1 MGDRSVSENLVLQA
15 RRGPVTVLTM
25 NRPDKHNALNGAMR
39 CAFLGALDAAGR
51 DSDVRVIVLTGAGEK
66 SFVSGADIAEM
77 ASRTVVE
84 QRRVMAGP
92 SIYEALWRLP
102 KPVVAAING
111 YCFGGGLELALTC
124 DIRIASTAA
133 RFGQPEIALGLIPG
147 GGATQ
152 RLPRVVGQG
161 AAARLILTGDPID
174 AAEAHRIGLVDE
186 VVAPDEL
193 MPRAMAIADRIAGR
207 SPVALAAAKDAL
219 RAALSTP
226 MEAGLRTEAALFQL
240 CFASADGAEGVRAF
254 MEKREASF
262 TGG

>member
-1 MGDRSVSENLVLQA
+1 MSEELVLEE

-39 CAFLGALDAAGR
+39 CAFLGAVAAASR
-51 DSDVRVIVLTGAGEK
+51 DSKVRVIVLTGAGGK
-66 SFVSGADIAEM
+66 SFVSGADITEM
-77 ASRTVVE
+77 AGRSPLE

-92 SIYEALWRLP
+92 SIYEALWRLA

-111 YCFGGGLELALTC
+111 YCFGGGLELALAC
-124 DIRIASTAA
+124 DIRVASTAA

-152 RLPRVVGQG
+152 RLPRLVGSG

-174 AAEAHRIGLVDE
+174 ATEAHRIGLVDE
-186 VVAPDEL
+186 LAPPDEL
-193 MPRAMAIADRIAGR
+193 RSRALAIAERIATR

-219 RAALSTP
+219 RTALSAP
-226 MEAGLRTEAALFQL
+226 LEGGLCAEATLFQL
-240 CFASADGAEGVRAF
+240 CFASADGIEGVRAF
-254 MEKREASF
+254 LERRPPEF
-262 TGG
+262 TGR

>member
-1 MGDRSVSENLVLQA
+1 MSEELVLQE

-39 CAFLGALDAAGR
+39 CAFLGALDAAAG
-51 DSDVRVIVLTGAGEK
+51 DAEVRVIVITGAGSK
-66 SFVSGADIAEM
+66 SFVSGADIGEM
-77 ASRTVVE
+77 AGRTPLE

-92 SIYEALWRLP
+92 SIYEALWRLT
-102 KPVVAAING
+102 KPVIAAVNG
-111 YCFGGGLELALTC
+111 YCFGGGLELALAC
-124 DIRIASTAA
+124 DLRIASTSA

-152 RLPRVVGQG
+152 RLPRIVGSG

-174 AAEAHRIGLVDE
+174 APEAHRIGLVE
-186 VVAPDEL
+186 ELVPPDEL
-193 MPRAMAIADRIAGR
+193 LPRALAIAARIGMR

-219 RAALSTP
+219 RTALSTP
-226 MEAGLRTEAALFQL
+226 LEGGLRAEAVLFQL
-240 CFASADGAEGVRAF
+240 CFASDDGTEGIRAF
-254 MEKREASF
+254 LEKRDPSF